1 MTSHQR
7 PGATASELDR
17 FVARL
22 RARLAA
28 GATTYGDA
36 SFDRHAI
43 DLVDEIQQELEDVCG
58 WGLILWLRLDRLR
71 GRVERFGAKGGGDG

>member
-1 MTSHQR
+1 MTRQ
-7 PGATASELDR
+7 LDAALDC

-28 GATTYGDA
+28 GAREYDDH
-36 SFDRHAI
+36 SFTRPAI

-58 WGLILWLRLDRLR
+58 WGLILWLRLDALR
-71 GRVERFGAKGGGDG
+71 DRVDHFGEMGGTDG